1 MYKLNGN
8 TITKQQADDTA
19 SFFDMSTEDYAAE
32 NNWVLD
38 EGEPKDKPKKTN
50 DSVVETATVESETMT
65 AGGESTSA
73 DTSLEQSKTFDQGRS
88 VQVKGTVV
96 YENDYLKNYAG
107 KKTGKGNYPDTF
119 EEYAKLNKAEITDM
133 PFSTMLDEVAVT
145 AEMPLKIRGDLF
157 LAEEAQ
163 AISSN
168 INPDTE
174 HANIV
179 AAWFGMHG
187 DGNFN
192 LDYSDPTKKS
202 KYYNNDGDANA
213 REYLGET
220 KYNQYKA
227 LQDSAFEA
235 NRGGV
240 ISEKELLD
248 FDLSNIPQ
256 EFQDKIVKDSQA
268 AARNVFLQSLS
279 DEDRKSVA
287 KYILPEDAQQEF
299 QTMRAEED
307 AKGVAF
313 EKRYGRPLLRDEPD
327 LGYTRILENDEITQQ
342 LIEKDTLALNA
353 SVSLEDKRGQVFTA
367 EIEKATEG
375 IANIDAKIA
384 EYDAEITRRGLE
396 NSGRLIEERNA
407 LAAGADRADYVA
419 MHNRAVEGINAGNE
433 NLKNIIQNYKALEAT
448 GNLAIALGKN
458 YNTLEKAAHNM
469 VTATSGAIA
478 SVVAMT
484 ANVIASGVE
493 NTTIDQANENLVR
506 NLESIGDWGVNYNLQ
521 LRNQQDDFAKTI
533 SYSDNDRK
541 GWSLANYIAHGAA
554 DNAFSIAMAISTGGL
569 GNAYAAAKG
578 LTGVARAVALAKAS
592 RVTALMFGITE
603 TGGKYID
610 LKEGELRATPEKIAE
625 LEALIATA
633 DNEMDRGDLQDQLD
647 DLIVY
652 RDSSETAKALNAS
665 AAGAIAGTAESF
677 GTLGF
682 LGKLNKFGIRPV
694 ALKGLQKVMNPLIA
708 RRVGFLLGAGK
719 QVAIGG
725 VTELVEE
732 SVTLWGQNAG
742 DIVLGLNKDVSDGLD
757 IDFALQT
764 AITSMLI
771 MGPSIGQNVYSQ
783 VTRDFQTV
791 KLGKKQKALA
801 TDLYQIQEA
810 LLDSTLS
817 PKRRKALLKQK
828 RSTLEELALSN
839 GEALSGANR
848 LSKED
853 FAAVTSLGFQM
864 REIEK
869 EASELAASGDLSPW
883 AKKEYKRLQAEHK
896 ALSNNKETL
905 LGKSQKEID
914 EKIKDSPDKVQS
926 AYYSSLYYYSKDIAS
941 YIAGKGNYF
950 TVTDKASL
958 ESLIENNDFSDTDIA
973 DIREAMGDGT
983 KENRGGNAVRL
994 ESGKIVAF
1002 ENKIIATIATL
1013 PSSIDAA
1020 TAAVSPMHEIGHA
1033 QTEAAGLIEDGDLAG
1048 YSDDM
1053 VSSIFQEITDR
1064 KDAGELSEEQYNE
1077 VFERITA
1084 YAAINKKREGKV
1096 DADELLQ
1103 LVGDLINGNILTK
1116 NSNVFKT
1123 DARVFLNSLLK
1134 KFNGP
1139 SAMYFRI
1146 NNGADA
1152 FNFASSWIT
1161 KAKNNTK
1168 VMQTQPEDREK
1179 QQSLSSKST
1188 VLEAIN
1194 ALVPSE
1200 VTTKAEFQNRKVF
1213 NAVYAATEPGGA
1225 ISNYVRS
1232 KSESKEVA
1240 DKAMESVV
1248 DRLINYD
1255 PAAVRKKA
1263 NGDPITFGEFIFAN
1277 TNFGKL
1283 DARKSLAIEAKETAR
1298 KVSIDS
1304 EQAKEIADSSTN
1316 NNTQS
1321 QNKPKRMNL
1330 VTRGVVSTKTVD
1342 NIKNVIK
1349 AAVGNLKTSFDQKTS
1364 LNVTVKPYIAA
1375 LKKGFGDKALV
1386 KAIAQDMGNGG
1397 DLKSWM
1403 RKHKAAILDNMTTTY
1418 LIGAFPA
1425 AIQKQVKGTNTWT
1438 SEWAGKEIQREKTTT
1453 GNAGR
1458 TSGAFMV
1465 RRLPNASSKISDA
1478 DFVGMLFDANGVI
1491 KPGKKPSLAKAIAEE
1506 ISFDVFSSEIQD
1518 PNSDIYKSFEENQ
1531 TALGALLLGNTVA
1544 TLKKDME
1551 RGGAKLSLSSAQ
1563 WTEVGLKQDK
1573 LIKDALALGMNLTK
1587 GRVAGIMRNVYDPEV
1602 FSEKEIVAFAEEAW
1616 KDVKRFTDKIDLTQ
1630 NVNLP
1635 AFLQEGID
1643 TRKMITNI
1651 MLQLGL
1657 TKDDIPNGAKAL
1669 FEDKNLISI
1678 QRGLSF
1684 DYVGDLMQREGE
1696 KGLLKV
1702 LKYMR
1707 GHQATA
1713 GKIGGGRMQSYAGN
1727 SDFIENNLNM
1737 HPGVNIAWEW
1747 SKGKSPKLLIKEVT
1761 YNGVKVEGD
1770 FSSFTQSTKPSK
1782 ETFIKEAAERETEA
1796 NEAKE
1801 VLLDYLSFV
1810 KEKGTKVDWFM
1821 TMMSLKSN
1829 MSSVLKAAAAVKYYY
1844 DGPAISALR
1853 YEHMLSTEFMAQ
1865 KLTEHFYI
1873 KKIDL
1878 DALFDKYKVA
1888 IIPIK
1893 MDDNFNVQR
1902 QTSAGAD
1909 FDFNNDPEYKRYYDA
1924 ATYGYPNMYA
1934 LEILS
1939 GPLKGKIVGQEWIN
1953 ANKIMAPYAGRVVA
1967 ENRKSDE
1974 ALNKSG
1980 AKLSIAAKVDM
1991 SKALNDMIERTKGVQ
2006 SEKVFSAVQA
2016 KKRGKIIG
2024 KYKFFSPA
2032 ADDFRGLTSYTFAG
2046 KGKQG
2051 EADQKFFEEKLVKPY
2066 QRGINAIDVAKQTI
2080 KKDFTAV
2087 VKAFAPQA
2095 KVMKKKIPGS
2105 DYTYD
2110 QAIRVYMW
2118 TRQGAEVPGMS
2129 KRDLALLNKTVAEDP
2144 GMIAFADAMLLVSK
2158 QGEWMAPG
2166 EHWLTNTVLSD
2177 LNDMSEKIGRK
2188 VYLEEFLTNK
2198 DVIFSPENMA
2208 KIEAV
2213 YGSKY
2218 ISALK
2223 DALYRMENG
2232 TNRPSGEDATT
2243 NKWLNWINQSTGA
2256 IMFFNRR
2263 SAALQLLSTVNFI
2276 NWSDNNPAKAAMA
2289 FANQKQF
2296 WADFSMLFNSP
2307 KLKQRRAGLKTDVS
2321 QAEIANA
2328 VAGQTNKA
2336 AAVLNYL
2343 LKIGFTPTQIADSFA
2358 IASGGATFYR
2368 NRVNTYLKQGKSQE
2382 EAETLAFEEFSSTA
2396 DESQQSSDPM
2406 LISQQQATMLGRLV
2420 LAFQN
2425 TTMQFSRLMKKST
2438 LDLINGRGDP
2448 KTHISKIIYYGAV
2461 QNFVFSALQSALF
2474 SFIPGFGDD
2483 DEYDESKTREEK
2495 LEGATGRIINSMID
2509 SVLRGTGLTGAVIAT
2524 LKNAIIKYTEQEEK
2538 GYNANHVY
2546 TFLAVLSIMPPV
2558 GSKFSKLYKAQQTKT
2573 FEKDALKARP
2583 FGVVADGR
2591 VNLGPGYSIVGNLA
2605 AATFSIPGDRI
2616 VDEVTSISE
2625 ALDSRNS
2632 QWQRFALAIGYKSW
2646 AVGAKNEEHDLL
2658 KAAGKKQ
2665 RKKDSVI
2672 KAAATR
2678 EKNNKNKKPVGAV
2691 RRSQRTSV
2699 NSSNSSKAQ
2708 RR

>member
-32 NNWVLD
+32 NNWTLD
-38 EGEPKDKPKKTN
+38 EGEPEGEPKKTN

-157 LAEEAQ
+157 LAEEVQ

-174 HANIV
+174 HTNIV
-179 AAWFGMHG
+179 AAWFGMYG

-192 LDYSDPTKKS
+192 LNYSDPTKKS
-202 KYYNNDGDANA
+202 KYYNNDDDANA

-220 KYNQYKA
+220 RYNQYKA
-227 LQDSAFEA
+227 LQDNARVEGDM
-235 NRGGV
+235 RGV

-299 QTMRAEED
+299 QTIRAEED
-307 AKGVAF
+307 AKGIAF

-327 LGYTRILENDEITQQ
+327 LGYTRILTNPEITQQ
-342 LIEKDTLALNA
+342 LIEKNTLALNA

-448 GNLAIALGKN
+448 GTLAIALGKN
-458 YNTLEKAAHNM
+458 YNTLEKAAHSM
-469 VTATSGAIA
+469 VTATSGAVA

-484 ANVIASGVE
+484 ANVIASGLE
-493 NTTIDQANENLVR
+493 DTNIDQANENLVR

-554 DNAFSIAMAISTGGL
+554 DNAFSITMAISTGGL

-647 DLIVY
+647 DLMVY

-719 QVAIGG
+719 QIATGVAI
-725 VTELVEE
+725 EEVEE
-732 SVTLWGQNAG
+732 IATLWGQNAG

-791 KLGKKQKALA
+791 ELGKKQKALA

-810 LLDSTLS
+810 LLDPTLA
-817 PKRRKALLKQK
+817 PKRRRALLQQK
-828 RSTLEELALSN
+828 SSTLKELALSN
-839 GEALSGANR
+839 GEGLVLANR

-853 FAAVTSLGFQM
+853 FTAVTALGFQM
-864 REIEK
+864 RELEK

-896 ALSNNKETL
+896 TLSNSKETL

-926 AYYSSLYYYSKDIAS
+926 AYYSSLYNYSKDIAS
-941 YIAGKGNYF
+941 YMAGEGNYF

-983 KENRGGNAVRL
+983 IENRGGNAVRL

-1002 ENKIIATIATL
+1002 ENKIIATIATV

-1048 YSDDM
+1048 YSDNM

-1064 KDAGELSEEQYNE
+1064 KDAGELSEKQYNE

-1084 YAAINKKREGKV
+1084 YSAINKKRPGKV

-1134 KFNGP
+1134 KLNGP

-1304 EQAKEIADSSTN
+1304 EQAKEIAD
-1316 NNTQS
+1316 
-1321 QNKPKRMNL
+1321 
-1330 VTRGVVSTKTVD
+1330 
-1342 NIKNVIK
+1342 
-1349 AAVGNLKTSFDQKTS
+1349 
-1364 LNVTVKPYIAA
+1364 
-1375 LKKGFGDKALV
+1375 
-1386 KAIAQDMGNGG
+1386 
-1397 DLKSWM
+1397 
-1403 RKHKAAILDNMTTTY
+1403 
-1418 LIGAFPA
+1418 
-1425 AIQKQVKGTNTWT
+1425 
-1438 SEWAGKEIQREKTTT
+1438 
-1453 GNAGR
+1453 
-1458 TSGAFMV
+1458 
-1465 RRLPNASSKISDA
+1465 
-1478 DFVGMLFDANGVI
+1478 
-1491 KPGKKPSLAKAIAEE
+1491 
-1506 ISFDVFSSEIQD
+1506 
-1518 PNSDIYKSFEENQ
+1518 
-1531 TALGALLLGNTVA
+1531 
-1544 TLKKDME
+1544 
-1551 RGGAKLSLSSAQ
+1551 
-1563 WTEVGLKQDK
+1563 
-1573 LIKDALALGMNLTK
+1573 
-1587 GRVAGIMRNVYDPEV
+1587 
-1602 FSEKEIVAFAEEAW
+1602 
-1616 KDVKRFTDKIDLTQ
+1616 
-1630 NVNLP
+1630 
-1635 AFLQEGID
+1635 
-1643 TRKMITNI
+1643 
-1651 MLQLGL
+1651 
-1657 TKDDIPNGAKAL
+1657 
-1669 FEDKNLISI
+1669 
-1678 QRGLSF
+1678 
-1684 DYVGDLMQREGE
+1684 
-1696 KGLLKV
+1696 
-1702 LKYMR
+1702 
-1707 GHQATA
+1707 
-1713 GKIGGGRMQSYAGN
+1713 
-1727 SDFIENNLNM
+1727 
-1737 HPGVNIAWEW
+1737 
-1747 SKGKSPKLLIKEVT
+1747 
-1761 YNGVKVEGD
+1761 
-1770 FSSFTQSTKPSK
+1770 
-1782 ETFIKEAAERETEA
+1782 
-1796 NEAKE
+1796 
-1801 VLLDYLSFV
+1801 
-1810 KEKGTKVDWFM
+1810 
-1821 TMMSLKSN
+1821 
-1829 MSSVLKAAAAVKYYY
+1829 
-1844 DGPAISALR
+1844 
-1853 YEHMLSTEFMAQ
+1853 
-1865 KLTEHFYI
+1865 
-1873 KKIDL
+1873 
-1878 DALFDKYKVA
+1878 
-1888 IIPIK
+1888 
-1893 MDDNFNVQR
+1893 
-1902 QTSAGAD
+1902 
-1909 FDFNNDPEYKRYYDA
+1909 
-1924 ATYGYPNMYA
+1924 
-1934 LEILS
+1934 
-1939 GPLKGKIVGQEWIN
+1939 
-1953 ANKIMAPYAGRVVA
+1953 
-1967 ENRKSDE
+1967 
-1974 ALNKSG
+1974 
-1980 AKLSIAAKVDM
+1980 
-1991 SKALNDMIERTKGVQ
+1991 
-2006 SEKVFSAVQA
+2006 
-2016 KKRGKIIG
+2016 
-2024 KYKFFSPA
+2024 
-2032 ADDFRGLTSYTFAG
+2032 
-2046 KGKQG
+2046 
-2051 EADQKFFEEKLVKPY
+2051 
-2066 QRGINAIDVAKQTI
+2066 
-2080 KKDFTAV
+2080 
-2087 VKAFAPQA
+2087 
-2095 KVMKKKIPGS
+2095 
-2105 DYTYD
+2105 
-2110 QAIRVYMW
+2110 
-2118 TRQGAEVPGMS
+2118 
-2129 KRDLALLNKTVAEDP
+2129 
-2144 GMIAFADAMLLVSK
+2144 
-2158 QGEWMAPG
+2158 
-2166 EHWLTNTVLSD
+2166 
-2177 LNDMSEKIGRK
+2177 
-2188 VYLEEFLTNK
+2188 
-2198 DVIFSPENMA
+2198 
-2208 KIEAV
+2208 
-2213 YGSKY
+2213 
-2218 ISALK
+2218 
-2223 DALYRMENG
+2223 
-2232 TNRPSGEDATT
+2232 
-2243 NKWLNWINQSTGA
+2243 
-2256 IMFFNRR
+2256 
-2263 SAALQLLSTVNFI
+2263 
-2276 NWSDNNPAKAAMA
+2276 
-2289 FANQKQF
+2289 
-2296 WADFSMLFNSP
+2296 
-2307 KLKQRRAGLKTDVS
+2307 
-2321 QAEIANA
+2321 
-2328 VAGQTNKA
+2328 
-2336 AAVLNYL
+2336 
-2343 LKIGFTPTQIADSFA
+2343 
-2358 IASGGATFYR
+2358 
-2368 NRVNTYLKQGKSQE
+2368 
-2382 EAETLAFEEFSSTA
+2382 
-2396 DESQQSSDPM
+2396 
-2406 LISQQQATMLGRLV
+2406 
-2420 LAFQN
+2420 
-2425 TTMQFSRLMKKST
+2425 
-2438 LDLINGRGDP
+2438 
-2448 KTHISKIIYYGAV
+2448 
-2461 QNFVFSALQSALF
+2461 
-2474 SFIPGFGDD
+2474 
-2483 DEYDESKTREEK
+2483 
-2495 LEGATGRIINSMID
+2495 
-2509 SVLRGTGLTGAVIAT
+2509 
-2524 LKNAIIKYTEQEEK
+2524 
-2538 GYNANHVY
+2538 
-2546 TFLAVLSIMPPV
+2546 
-2558 GSKFSKLYKAQQTKT
+2558 
-2573 FEKDALKARP
+2573 
-2583 FGVVADGR
+2583 
-2591 VNLGPGYSIVGNLA
+2591 
-2605 AATFSIPGDRI
+2605 
-2616 VDEVTSISE
+2616 
-2625 ALDSRNS
+2625 
-2632 QWQRFALAIGYKSW
+2632 
-2646 AVGAKNEEHDLL
+2646 
-2658 KAAGKKQ
+2658 
-2665 RKKDSVI
+2665 
-2672 KAAATR
+2672 
-2678 EKNNKNKKPVGAV
+2678 
-2691 RRSQRTSV
+2691 
-2699 NSSNSSKAQ
+2699 
-2708 RR
+2708 